1 MAEEVVIDFAVH
13 FLQLLVEDVVI
24 ASYVVELFEQLVEEG
39 EILSAA
45 LVSL

>member
-24 ASYVVELFEQLVEEG
+24 ASHVVQIIQQLVEVG